1 MLKWGIIGTGLIANR
16 FATGVKKSEFNEILA
31 VASRNEQTAKDFAD
45 KFNVKKYYG
54 SYDEMLVD
62 EEVEAVYISTPHPM
76 HAEWA
81 IKAARAKKHI
91 LVEKPIGINADEAKA
106 IADIAEREGVF
117 MMEAFMY
124 RCHPQLERIKEI
136 IDSGV
141 LGTIRMIYAEFS
153 YNADFDP
160 KHRLFSQ
167 ELGGGGI
174 LDVGCYPISFIRRIA
189 GFASD
194 KEFLN
199 PVRVEASATFSK
211 TNTDGTAT
219 AILEFEN
226 GVIANA
232 ITGVQLMGGSSARI
246 VGTDGWLE
254 VLNPWVPNL
263 GSKAVLR
270 LTKNYGETF
279 EDIEVPFD
287 KELYE
292 YEADEVE
299 AHVKQQSNAPRAMS
313 VEDTIGN
320 METLDRWRTAIGMVY
335 NKEKGENSNNL
346 TITNAT
352 LSRYADAPMLYG
364 KIKGID
370 KDISRLVIGADMN
383 YTYPH
388 TKIKFDEY
396 FALGGNCFDTSYAYG
411 QPNGVCEVNLGAWV
425 KANGIRDSVV
435 IIEKGANFPYDTPEG
450 ILFELE
456 KGLDRLQM
464 DYVDIYMMHRDNVN
478 IPVGELLDAM
488 VEAKERGM
496 CTVFGVSNWSL
507 ERLMQTE
514 EYAKKSGKDYFS
526 LLSNQFS
533 LAKMY
538 DTPWE
543 GYYAVSANTPEFID
557 WLTERQMPLFPWGSQ
572 ARGFFTKL
580 FDPNGALTDEM
591 RRCWYSEE
599 NLKARENA
607 IAEAG
612 KLGVEPINIA
622 LKFVLE
628 QPFPTFPLI
637 GPMRYRELW
646 SSLSTLKLL

>member
-16 FATGVKKSEFNEILA
+16 FATGVQKSEFNEIVA
-31 VASRNEQTAKDFAD
+31 VASRNEQTAKDFAQ
-45 KFNVKKYYG
+45 KFAVKKYYG
-54 SYDEMLVD
+54 SYDAMLLD
-62 EEVEAVYISTPHPM
+62 AEVEAVYISTPHPM

-106 IADIAEREGVF
+106 VADIAEREGVF

-136 IDSGV
+136 IDSQI
-141 LGTIRMIYAEFS
+141 LGTIRMIYSEFS

-160 KHRLFSQ
+160 CHRLFSQ

-189 GFASD
+189 GFVSG

-199 PVRVEASATFSK
+199 PTRVEASATFSP
-211 TNTDGTAT
+211 TGTDGTAT

-232 ITGVQLMGGSSARI
+232 VTGVQLMGGSGAKI

-263 GSKAVLR
+263 GSKSVLR
-270 LTKNYGETF
+270 LTKDYGETF
-279 EDIEVPFD
+279 EEIKVPFD

-292 YEADEVE
+292 YESDEVE
-299 AHVKQQSNAPRAMS
+299 AHVKQNSNAIRAMS

-320 METLDRWRTAIGMVY
+320 METLDRWRKAIGMVY
-335 NKEKGENSNNL
+335 DKEKAVNSNNL
-346 TITNAT
+346 NITNAV
-352 LSRYADAPMLYG
+352 LSRYNDAPMLYG
-364 KIKGID
+364 RVKGIE

-450 ILFELE
+450 ILSELE
-456 KGLDRLQM
+456 KGLERLQM
-464 DYVDIYMMHRDNVN
+464 DYVDIYMMHRDNVS

-488 VEAKERGM
+488 FEAKKNGM

-507 ERLMQTE
+507 KRLMQAE

-557 WLTERQMPLFPWGSQ
+557 WLTERQLPLFPWGSQ
-572 ARGFFTKL
+572 ARGFFTKS
-580 FDPNGALTDEM
+580 FDPNGALTDEV
-591 RRCWYSEE
+591 RRCWYSED

-607 IAEAG
+607 ITEAE

-622 LKFVLE
+622 LKFVLK

-646 SSLSTLKLL
+646 SSVRTLKLL